1 MLFKIQ
7 ETVYQFEWVVIEY
20 TFVPNTFEYN
30 IILILLSFSHSI
42 KVLLTEINQWKW
54 NQPFKVCARKCK
66 QILL

>member
-7 ETVYQFEWVVIEY
+7 ETVYQFELVVIEY

-42 KVLLTEINQWKW
+42 KVLLTEINCVFE
-54 NQPFKVCARKCK
+54 NE
-66 QILL
+66 INL